1 MKAYRKAFRSF
12 FVFGLGLIGFCSA
25 GFTQQPAASVSR
37 APVDLQANRI
47 SITPTTGTWLWHGGD
62 DPRWAD
68 PSLDDSSWKT
78 LQPARPWHAQ
88 GFSDIDHMAWFRFR
102 IQFPADTSSLEMI
115 MPRVGMSYQIFA
127 DGHLA
132 GQAGTLPPQSPQVPV
147 VTARAFTLPAEDAK
161 PLPGAGSKEMLIAIR
176 VWLDLRLAGISPDM
190 LLGQAYVG
198 SPRAI
203 NSFFSLLKASRLL
216 SSGSFYTEAI
226 ISLIVGAASL
236 VLFLLTRR
244 DFYGWIT
251 LAILAGMINL
261 PVQLASAH
269 FGWGFFNAVYIYA
282 ASDYFYTLLLVIF
295 ILAAINIHGWKLV
308 TFLTVMFALA
318 EMGPILFILGV
329 ISQTAGDGLYF
340 FASTIPEAIV
350 AVLLVRAW
358 KSGAMFV
365 KLLLFSYALSFLIA
379 ALGNFGHFLLDL
391 NVPHADALLTA
402 NIPVLSEP
410 FSITLN
416 DLGGIVE
423 SLGLLAALVYE
434 FAESSR
440 EAQRLKSALQAAS
453 AIQHSLVPIDIPQ
466 RGGLRTEIVY
476 LAAEEVGGDFC
487 QVLPRPDGSTLIVIG
502 DVSGKGLDAAMVGSV
517 AVGALRSIADQDG
530 GPATTLQ
537 RLNRVLLQSP
547 NRGFVTCLCLV
558 MTPQGR
564 VTLSNAGHLPPYLNG
579 QELPVMSGLP
589 LGLVPD
595 PEFEE
600 TEIDLPATARI
611 TLISDGVVEARSETG
626 ELYGFERTLRISGQP
641 ANKIAAEANRFGQ
654 IDDITVITLDWE
666 PQAKPAHTPLF
677 SA

>member
-1 MKAYRKAFRSF
+1 MKSYRKAFRI
-12 FVFGLGLIGFCSA
+12 VFLFGIGVIGFSSA
-25 GFTQQPAASVSR
+25 AFAQTHSAATPHS
-37 APVDLQANRI
+37 PIDLQANRI
-47 SITPTTGTWLWHGGD
+47 SITPAMGSWLWHGGD

-78 LQPARPWHAQ
+78 LQPARSWHAQ
-88 GFSDIDHMAWFRFR
+88 GFSEVDHMAWFRFR
-102 IQFPADTSSLEMI
+102 LKIPADTSSLAII
-115 MPRVGMSYQIFA
+115 MPRVGVSYQIFS

-132 GQAGTLPPQSPQVPV
+132 GEAGALPPRSPQVPV
-147 VTARAFTLPAEDAK
+147 ATLRTFTLPASNAK
-161 PLPGAGSKEMLIAIR
+161 PLPDAGSKQILIAIR
-176 VWLDLRLAGISPDM
+176 VWLDPRLADVVPDS
-190 LLGQAYVG
+190 LLGQVYIG
-198 SPRAI
+198 SPRAVG
-203 NSFFSLLKASRLL
+203 SFFSLLKSSRLL
-216 SSGSFYTEAI
+216 SSGSFYTQAI
-226 ISLIVGAASL
+226 ISLIVGAASF

-244 DFYGWIT
+244 DFYGWFT

-282 ASDYFYTLLLVIF
+282 ASDFSYTLLLVIF
-295 ILAAINIHGWKLV
+295 VLAALNIHQWKLV

-329 ISQTAGDGLYF
+329 ISQTAADGLYF
-340 FASTIPEAIV
+340 FAGTIAEGIV
-350 AVLLVRAW
+350 AFLLVRAW

-379 ALGNFGHFLLDL
+379 ALGNFGHFLIDL

-402 NIPVLSEP
+402 NIPVLTEP

-517 AVGALRSIADQDG
+517 AVGALRSIADQGG

-547 NRGFVTCLCLV
+547 NRGFVTCLCLI
-558 MTPQGR
+558 MTPAGR
-564 VTLSNAGHLPPYLNG
+564 VTLANAGHLPPYLNG
-579 QELPVMSGLP
+579 EELPVTSGLP

-595 PEFEE
+595 AEFQ
-600 TEIDLPATARI
+600 EIEIELSASTRI
-611 TLISDGVVEARSETG
+611 TLMSDGVVEARSETG
-626 ELYGFERTLRISGQP
+626 ELYGFERTLRISGEP
-641 ANKIAAEANRFGQ
+641 AKKIAAEANLFGQ
-654 IDDITVITLDWE
+654 IDDITVVTLDWQPPGE
-666 PQAKPAHTPLF
+666 FASSSL
-677 SA
+677 SSI